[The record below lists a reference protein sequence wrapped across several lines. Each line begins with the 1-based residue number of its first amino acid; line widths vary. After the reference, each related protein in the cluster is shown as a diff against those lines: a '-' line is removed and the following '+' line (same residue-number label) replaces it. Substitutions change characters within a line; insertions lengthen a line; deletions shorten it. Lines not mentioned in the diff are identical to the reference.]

1 MIDGYEKSFQTQT
14 QLIHTHSTNQLMQE
28 FAYHKNSSKEAF
40 MKWMR
45 ENSQFF
51 KGYSLTTLD
60 YLNTYKYMI
69 IDVIREDAKRSLDNL
84 IRETDFATWIRM
96 KCSAKYSFTER
107 AGNTH
112 QYCAECTFRYG
123 VKGGLP
129 GMDRSIYCRLHE
141 G

>member
-1 MIDGYEKSFQTQT
+1 MPAGINVQTFVGY
-14 QLIHTHSTNQLMQE
+14 
-28 FAYHKNSSKEAF
+28 
-40 MKWMR
+40 
-45 ENSQFF
+45 
-51 KGYSLTTLD
+51 
-60 YLNTYKYMI
+60 
-69 IDVIREDAKRSLDNL
+69 
-84 IRETDFATWIRM
+84 
-96 KCSAKYSFTER
+96 AKYSFTER